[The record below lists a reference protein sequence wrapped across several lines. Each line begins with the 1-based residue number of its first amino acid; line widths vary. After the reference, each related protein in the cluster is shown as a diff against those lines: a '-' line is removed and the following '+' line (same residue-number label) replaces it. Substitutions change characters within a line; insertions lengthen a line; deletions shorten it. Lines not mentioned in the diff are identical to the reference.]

1 VTVLPTNGSAPFQIG
16 QGELTVF
23 SKPYLMVM
31 IDDQQ
36 DLSDILAEYVQDM
49 FPEAFTIQS
58 FQDPEAALEFIEKN
72 PVRIVVTDVRMPR
85 LNGDVINLRVKQMGR
100 GIKTLII
107 TGNMSYTKAVTCYN
121 DGADAFIQKPFNPK
135 EIRTTFQRV
144 LDCMESWE
152 EVFRKIA
159 QSKAS

>member
-1 VTVLPTNGSAPFQIG
+1 
-16 QGELTVF
+16 VF
-23 SKPYLMVM
+23 NKPYLMVM
-31 IDDQQ
+31 VDDQE
-36 DLSDILAEYVQDM
+36 DLSDILSEYLEDM
-49 FPEAFTIQS
+49 CPGAFTIQS
-58 FQDPEAALEFIEKN
+58 FHDPEKALEFIEKN

-85 LNGDVINLRVKQMGR
+85 LNGDQINLRVKQMGR
-100 GIKTLII
+100 GIKTVII

-121 DGADAFIQKPFNPK
+121 DGADGFIQKPFNPK

-159 QSKAS
+159 QARAS